1 MVFGGVLWGWGLGRG
16 RLWGWGSLGVGGELG
31 GWGGVGGGLVGLGSL
46 GGGEI
51 WGAGA
56 WERDAGVGLCILSGG
71 EYLGG
76 GGHGVRGLGGV
87 IWGLCLLGRCLG
99 GLWDVGWWV
108 WGVIYEAGVS
118 RGACVWGGDLWG
130 WGSSGEGECG
140 AGAFGGEVGV
150 SLLGGCNVWGCI
162 SWGRRC
168 GGRVFWGHLELSLWG
183 GCLWRGGVWA
193 RILGVYDTGGCAFA
207 GDALGCASWQR
218 ADRGACVWLF
228 WGGGGACLRGCRTE
242 SRGAPGPWGC
252 AVPHS
257 APQLCVV
264 CPPTP
269 LPVGAQGC
277 PGSRKLPT
285 GSDGPGR
292 GETESN
298 GSHLLPRPRPAP
310 EVSRPPC
317 RPAEEGS
324 GLRPSSRTG
333 SGHLIRS
340 CQRGIFFW
348 VKVGSPA
355 SPALA
360 SPPGE
365 AGRLPKR

>member
-1 MVFGGVLWGWGLGRG
+1 MGVVSFGGIWSCLSGEAVSGGGACGPEFWGCMTLGVVLLRGMHWVVPLGREQI
-16 RLWGWGSLGVGGELG
+16 GGP
-31 GWGGVGGGLVGLGSL
+31 V
-46 GGGEI
+46 
-51 WGAGA
+51 
-56 WERDAGVGLCILSGG
+56 SG
-71 EYLGG
+71 
-76 GGHGVRGLGGV
+76 
-87 IWGLCLLGRCLG
+87 C
-99 GLWDVGWWV
+99 
-108 WGVIYEAGVS
+108 
-118 RGACVWGGDLWG
+118 
-130 WGSSGEGECG
+130 
-140 AGAFGGEVGV
+140 F
-150 SLLGGCNVWGCI
+150 
-162 SWGRRC
+162 
-168 GGRVFWGHLELSLWG
+168 
-183 GCLWRGGVWA
+183 
-193 RILGVYDTGGCAFA
+193 
-207 GDALGCASWQR
+207 
-218 ADRGACVWLF
+218 
-228 WGGGGACLRGCRTE
+228 GGGGACLRGCRTE

-324 GLRPSSRTG
+324 GVRPSSRTG